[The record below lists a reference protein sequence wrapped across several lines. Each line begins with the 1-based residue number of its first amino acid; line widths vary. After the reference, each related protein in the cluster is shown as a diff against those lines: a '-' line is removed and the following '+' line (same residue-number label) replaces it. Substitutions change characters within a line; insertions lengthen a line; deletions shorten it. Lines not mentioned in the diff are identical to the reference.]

1 MTINR
6 KREHDDFE
14 DLDPEVEKPDS
25 HPIRSFVAFLFF
37 LAAALLIFVMLAVR
51 TGGFREIVSVKNE
64 EWFQTRLAIRESRI
78 AFPYDLVLTGVTV
91 PAKPGADQA
100 GLIIPE
106 VRVGWRPSRGLSV
119 RLEQP
124 SVTLIESGTG
134 AYVPAELEQL
144 GAISNAAG
152 IVEWLRP
159 LNRRATF
166 YIRDGSLT
174 VTDQESKPIRRM
186 EHIQLSVLPV
196 ELPGRPA
203 VHYRLKAGPMAS
215 PAGRFDCLAQEWLS
229 MEGLGVV
236 EISCEVDAGGAPGGR
251 HYWKGT
257 QP

>member
-6 KREHDDFE
+6 KRGHDDFE
-14 DLDPEVEKPDS
+14 DLDAEVEKQDS
-25 HPIRSFVAFLFF
+25 HPIRSFLAFLFF
-37 LAAALLIFVMLAVR
+37 LAVALLIFIMLAVR

-64 EWFQTRLAIRESRI
+64 EWFQTRLAIRDSRI
-78 AFPYDLVLTGVTV
+78 AFPYDLVLTDVTV
-91 PAKPGADQA
+91 PAKPGADKA

-106 VRVGWRPSRGLSV
+106 VRVGWRPFRGLSV
-119 RLEQP
+119 RLEKP
-124 SVTLIESGTG
+124 SVTLIESESG

-166 YIRDGSLT
+166 YIRDGLLT
-174 VTDQESKPIRRM
+174 VMDPESKPIRRM
-186 EHIQLSVLPV
+186 EAIQMSVLPI
-196 ELPGRPA
+196 ELPGRPS
-203 VHYRLKAGPMAS
+203 VHYRLKAGPMTS
-215 PAGRFDCLAQEWLS
+215 PAGRFDALAQEWLS
-229 MEGLGVV
+229 MEGIGVV
-236 EISCEVDAGGAPGGR
+236 GISCEGDAGGAPEGR